1 MRHSIRRTSRG
12 LRMAGLLAVL
22 LSTALPAGLPRAAQ
36 AGEGKAGGKKG
47 QAKDPKMEEAVSRFE
62 TAVSFFDQKNYG
74 AALAEFLE
82 SYALV
87 PNDALLYN
95 IGVCYYET
103 GKYTAALEA
112 FDKFLAWSGDGIEA
126 KVKAKVE
133 TFKAKIDGKIGFLV
147 VKCGQ
152 EGAVLEVDGGSGR
165 LLPLDDPVPLDPG
178 IHAIAVYKAG
188 FETHRE
194 EFTVAS
200 KKTVVL
206 DVTLEAVEKKEKAG
220 KAAAPPPAEE
230 KKEKAKGK
238 KPLRWLALALG
249 GGGALGAAGVVM
261 GGLTYKTKKDFDKAG
276 RACTST
282 MTRADCPKVY
292 DLSDKGK
299 AYQISA
305 DVLLGAAAAVA
316 ITGMILFILDKPR
329 GAEKKPGSVASSF
342 RLFPVVEAP
351 GSTSQGPAMGIGA
364 GFDF

>member
-1 MRHSIRRTSRG
+1 MMRMPISNMTARVRA
-12 LRMAGLLAVL
+12 AGLLAVL
-22 LSTALPAGLPRAAQ
+22 LAAALPAG
-36 AGEGKAGGKKG
+36 AGEGKGGGKKG

-62 TAVSFFDQKNYG
+62 TAVGFFDEKNYG

-87 PNDALLYN
+87 PNDALFYN

-112 FDKFLAWSGDGIEA
+112 FDKFLAWSGGGLDPKI
-126 KVKAKVE
+126 KAKVE
-133 TFKAKIDGKIGFLV
+133 VFKAKIDGKIGYLV
-147 VKCGQ
+147 VKSDQ
-152 EGAVLEVDGGSGR
+152 EGAVLEVDGGSGHA
-165 LLPLDDPVPLDPG
+165 LPLDDPLPMDPG
-178 IHAIAVYKAG
+178 IHAIAVSKEG
-188 FETHRE
+188 FETRKE
-194 EFTVAS
+194 EFTIAS

-206 DVTLEAVEKKEKAG
+206 EVTLEAAGKPEAAG
-220 KAAAPPPAEE
+220 KAAAPPPVEK

-282 MTRADCPKVY
+282 MTKADCPKAY
-292 DLSDKGK
+292 DLSEKGK

-305 DVLLGAAAAVA
+305 DVLLGTAAAVA
-316 ITGMILFILDKPR
+316 VAGMILFILDKPKD
-329 GAEKKPGSVASSF
+329 GEKKPGSVASSF
-342 RLFPVVEAP
+342 RVFPVVETT
-351 GSTSQGPAMGIGA
+351 GVGLGA
-364 GFDF
+364 GLDF

>member
-230 KKEKAKGK
+230 KKE
-238 KPLRWLALALG
+238 
-249 GGGALGAAGVVM
+249 
-261 GGLTYKTKKDFDKAG
+261 